1 MFSHGFLDVPMS
13 FPMEFLEISH
23 VFPVFPME
31 NLRFGHG
38 HGGHGHGAKECI
50 SLRCPLGRDTPSA
63 TPWPWRIAT
72 LGSSTVCFFFFGM
85 FSNGWSIYMAMD
97 QYLLIPFLG
106 GWTSIY
112 QLFWGSLGTRVLTH
126 SHIYIYITIYI
137 LPSGS
142 LMVFNG
148 IYSYLMELYSDSMG
162 YKWDIPSGDL
172 T

>member
-1 MFSHGFLDVPMS
+1 MFFPFFPWKTSVSAMAMAAMAMAPRNASLCAAHWDEIRRQRHLDPGG
-13 FPMEFLEISH
+13 
-23 VFPVFPME
+23 
-31 NLRFGHG
+31 LRR
-38 HGGHGHGAKECI
+38 
-50 SLRCPLGRDTPSA
+50 LVRPRCD
-63 TPWPWRIAT
+63 
-72 LGSSTVCFFFFGM
+72 FFFGM

-126 SHIYIYITIYI
+126 SHIYIYIYIYITIYI